1 MYVTYHSN
9 THKNHGVVRIDAC
22 CLSVMLFG
30 HIELAHSLVDATQ
43 AVPAIVVP
51 NVGAYGS
58 PECYHGL
65 VEFFVCNV
73 LVTLEGESVS
83 KLRIELRGSA
93 ETLYRVVVL
102 TVQ

>member
-1 MYVTYHSN
+1 MHVTYHSN
-9 THKNHGVVRIDAC
+9 THKNHGVVWIDAC

-30 HIELAHSLVDATQ
+30 HIELAHSLVDAAQ

-51 NVGAYGS
+51 NVGADGS

-65 VEFFVCNV
+65 VEFFVRDV
-73 LVTLEGESVS
+73 LVTLESESVR
-83 KLRIELRGSA
+83 KLRVELRGST

-102 TVQ
+102 AIQ